1 MRGACDDICRKIK
14 MDICNKKIS
23 YELNFLIGNICD
35 MIPNSQGIE
44 FDRLKN
50 MLNVL
55 QKKIKYGVATQTAMS
70 ICETIFYD
78 RILTTKLT
86 NILGDDD
93 VSSEKILEAVAQCK
107 EEIFVCLA
115 QYPAYFEDRL
125 KFLLQ

>member
-1 MRGACDDICRKIK
+1 MK
-14 MDICNKKIS
+14 
-23 YELNFLIGNICD
+23 NFHSTI
-35 MIPNSQGIE
+35 
-44 FDRLKN
+44 
-50 MLNVL
+50 
-55 QKKIKYGVATQTAMS
+55 S

-93 VSSEKILEAVAQCK
+93 VLSEKILEAVAQCK